1 MDEEAHLKVPEK
13 AVLAYSGGLDT
24 SVAVRWIQEK
34 YGVDVVT
41 VTVDVG
47 QGVDRRSLE
56 EKAKASGASI
66 HYHLDA
72 REEFVRDYA
81 FRALKANAL
90 YEGKY
95 PLSTALS
102 RPLIASKLV
111 EVAEKEGASIV
122 AHGCS
127 GKGNDQVR
135 FDVSLKALAPNLRIV
150 APIREWGLTRPQE
163 IEYAERHGIPIP
175 VDLEKPYSV
184 DQNLW
189 GRSIECGMLDDPYME
204 PPEEVFEWTVA
215 PEKAPDKPAEI
226 EISYENGVP
235 TAVNGR
241 EMDPIGLVSWLNREA
256 GRHGVGRIDHVE
268 DRIVGIKSREVYECP
283 AATVLIEAHR
293 DLEKAVLTRH
303 ELGFKAAVEDEWAF
317 LVYSGLWVDPLRE
330 ALDAFIDSSQ
340 RRVEGNVRI
349 KIYKGGLRVVGRS
362 SRRSLYDANLA
373 SYGLESSF
381 NQRWSEGFIEL
392 WGMPSATARRL
403 IRKVGHG
410 EA

>member
-1 MDEEAHLKVPEK
+1 MPEK

-72 REEFVRDYA
+72 REEFVRGYA

-235 TAVNGR
+235 TAVNGM